1 MHWLELK
8 IPPLLVFAIA
18 AILEWLSPLVLP
30 EIASGSGLARAIVA
44 TVCVVASVVLIAA
57 AVLEFRRSQTT
68 VDPTSPD
75 KASSI
80 VESGVYNF
88 SRNPMYLAMVLML
101 LALGIYLWRVGG
113 IFVIAGFIAY
123 ITRFQIIP
131 EERILA
137 NKFEENFK
145 AYRRRVRRWI

>member
-1 MHWLELK
+1 MNWLELK

-18 AILEWLSPLVLP
+18 TILECLSSLVPP
-30 EIASGSGLARAIVA
+30 EVPSGSGLAGAIFA
-44 TVCVVASVVLIAA
+44 TVCLLSSLALIAA

-68 VDPTSPD
+68 VDPTSPA

-80 VESGVYNF
+80 VGSGVYNF

-101 LALGIYLWRVGG
+101 LALGIYLWRVAG
-113 IFVIAGFIAY
+113 IFIIAGFVAY

-131 EERILA
+131 EERILT
-137 NKFEENFK
+137 NKFGKDFET
-145 AYRRRVRRWI
+145 YRRRVRRWI